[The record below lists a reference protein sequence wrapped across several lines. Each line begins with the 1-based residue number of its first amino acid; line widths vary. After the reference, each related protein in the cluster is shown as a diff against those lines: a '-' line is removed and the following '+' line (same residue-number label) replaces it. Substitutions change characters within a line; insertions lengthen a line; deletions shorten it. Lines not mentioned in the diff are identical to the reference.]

1 MKLNLGENIRKYRKR
16 IDWTQEQLADR
27 LGVSYQSVSRW
38 ESGNGYPDMEHLPTM
53 ARLFSVTMDDLI
65 GYGEENEKLSKR
77 EMEEKFRKTLAGGD
91 VDEIVSLMRLLRY
104 EYLEEFDQIYFSLT
118 SLRPGKLTESPKFM
132 EELRLLIG
140 EYLKHGRLQAAKIS
154 MINIM
159 IGLEDD
165 EHFEHL

>member
-65 GYGEENEKLSKR
+65 GYGDENEKIPCH
-77 EMEEKFRKTLAGGD
+77 EMEKRFRKVLMSED
-91 VDEIVSLMRLLRY
+91 MDEIVSLMRLIRY
-104 EYLEEFDQIYFSLT
+104 EYT
-118 SLRPGKLTESPKFM
+118 
-132 EELRLLIG
+132 
-140 EYLKHGRLQAAKIS
+140 H
-154 MINIM
+154 
-159 IGLEDD
+159 
-165 EHFEHL
+165 

>member
-65 GYGEENEKLSKR
+65 GYGDENQKLPRMK
-77 EMEEKFRKTLAGGD
+77 MAEKFRESLKNGD
-91 VDEIVSLMRLLRY
+91 IDEIVSLMRLIRY
-104 EYLEEFDQIYFSLT
+104 EYFDELDQVYFPLLSV
-118 SLRPGKLTESPKFM
+118 RPGKLTESPKFM
-132 EELRLLIG
+132 EELRLLTG
-140 EYLKHGRLQAAKIS
+140 EYLEAREQSFRQICDDRNDDKAGGRRT
-154 MINIM
+154 
-159 IGLEDD
+159 
-165 EHFEHL
+165 F